1 MVAKSNIRRALATA
15 IIAAPTLLLSLAP
28 TTAGT
33 RALNPQPLPPGM
45 RALNPQ
51 PLPPGI
57 YSPNHYFSV
66 RGKRNP
72 NEQSRGYRAF
82 ESMRQNAVF
91 ATLR

>member
-1 MVAKSNIRRALATA
+1 MITQPTLRVALATA
-15 IIAAPTLLLSLAP
+15 VIAGSALLQHLAP
-28 TTAGT
+28 ATAAM

-57 YSPNHYFSV
+57 YSPNHYLSF

-72 NEQSRGYRAF
+72 SDQGKGY
-82 ESMRQNAVF
+82 
-91 ATLR
+91 

>member
-1 MVAKSNIRRALATA
+1 MTSKSMAHGIVTVATA
-15 IIAAPTLLLSLAP
+15 VYGLLLPLAP
-28 TTAGT
+28 ADAGM

-57 YSPNHYFSV
+57 YSPNHYLGS

-72 NEQSRGYRAF
+72 SDQGRGY
-82 ESMRQNAVF
+82 
-91 ATLR
+91 